1 MRDPKRKTGKSL
13 SPPIILKSGLSPK
26 FFLNL
31 LKEISPIVAIDDKRA
46 ILFANESF
54 RKEFAG
60 NSRNLM
66 GKNLFRI
73 FGLNPVDQEEMESNI
88 KLSKKGMVQ
97 NQEFKKQKI
106 YYGYSVF
113 RFGESIGIILKNITE
128 NKRLEKKIANLH
140 TKLLQSQEEERI
152 RLSRELHDGVGQ
164 TILAAK
170 LNFQAY
176 NRNPKVYGAQFD
188 TGLLLIDK
196 ASQELRDIYTNLHPS
211 TLREIGLEAAIRA
224 LSSDLFPPMDVEADL
239 DLNLKR
245 DLEPAIANQI
255 FRIVQEIFQNVIKH
269 SQARKIYLKVHVKGR
284 QLFLDA
290 KDNGIGF
297 QEKKARVKSSGFGL
311 ENIRRRVEDLNGKF
325 KIDSSSGEGTKFIV
339 RIPLEKTKTHSP
351 KKYETH

>member
-1 MRDPKRKTGKSL
+1 MQDLKRKNQKRLTTTT
-13 SPPIILKSGLSPK
+13 ILKPGLSPK

-31 LKEISPIVAIDDKRA
+31 LKEISPIVAIDDTQT

-54 RKEFAG
+54 QKEFAG
-60 NSRNLM
+60 SSRSLI

-73 FGLNPVDQEEMESNI
+73 LNLNPVDHEEMKSNI
-88 KLSKKGMVQ
+88 NLSKWGKIQ
-97 NQEFKKQKI
+97 NQEFRKQKI

-113 RFGESIGIILKNITE
+113 RFGDHIGIILKNITE
-128 NKRLEKKIANLH
+128 NKRLERKIASLH
-140 TKLLQSQEEERI
+140 TQLLQSQEEERI
-152 RLSRELHDGVGQ
+152 RLSGELHDGVGQ

-211 TLREIGLEAAIRA
+211 TLREIGLEAAIRS

-239 DLNLKR
+239 DLNLKLN
-245 DLEPAIANQI
+245 LEPMVANQV

-269 SQARKIYLKVHVKGR
+269 SQASKISLKVQVKGR
-284 QLFLDA
+284 QLFIDA

-297 QEKKARVKSSGFGL
+297 QERKVRARSSGFGL
-311 ENIRRRVEDLNGKF
+311 ENIRRRVEDLNGKI
-325 KIDSSSGEGTKFIV
+325 KIDSSAGKGTKFII
-339 RIPLEKTKTHSP
+339 RIPLEKNKNTYAKKT
-351 KKYETH
+351 

>member
-1 MRDPKRKTGKSL
+1 MRDLKLKNRKLPSSTA
-13 SPPIILKSGLSPK
+13 ILESGLSPK

-31 LKEISPIVAIDDKRA
+31 LKEISPIVAIDDHRT

-60 NSRNLM
+60 SSRNLM

-73 FGLNPVDQEEMESNI
+73 FGLNPVDQEEMEANI
-88 KLSKKGMVQ
+88 NLSKRGKVQ
-97 NQEFKKQKI
+97 NQEFRKQKI

-128 NKRLEKKIANLH
+128 NKRLERKIANLH

-176 NRNPKVYGAQFD
+176 SRNPKIYEAQFD

-211 TLREIGLEAAIRA
+211 TLREIGLEAAIRS
-224 LSSDLFPPMDVEADL
+224 LSSDLFPPMDVQAEL
-239 DLNLKR
+239 DLNLKP
-245 DLEPAIANQI
+245 DLQQTVANQV

-269 SQARKIYLKVHVKGR
+269 SQARNIYLKIHVKGR

-297 QEKKARVKSSGFGL
+297 QERKVRARSSGFGL

-325 KIDSSSGEGTKFIV
+325 KIDSSAGKGTKFII
-339 RIPLEKTKTHSP
+339 RIPLEKNKNTNA
-351 KKYETH
+351 KKI

>member
-1 MRDPKRKTGKSL
+1 MRDLK
-13 SPPIILKSGLSPK
+13 LKSRKLRSSQAPLESNLSPK

-31 LKEISPIVAIDDKRA
+31 LKEIAPIVAIDDRRS

-54 RKEFAG
+54 RKEFVG
-60 NSRNLM
+60 SSRSVI
-66 GKNLFRI
+66 GKNLFRV

-88 KLSKKGMVQ
+88 NLSKRSKVQ
-97 NQEFKKQKI
+97 NQEFRKQKT

-128 NKRLEKKIANLH
+128 NKRLEKKIASLH

-170 LNFQAY
+170 LNFQAF
-176 NRNPKVYGAQFD
+176 NRNPKIYGAQFD
-188 TGLLLIDK
+188 TGLSLIDK

-224 LSSDLFPPMDVEADL
+224 LSSDIFPPMDIEAEL
-239 DLNLKR
+239 DLNLKSN
-245 DLEPAIANQI
+245 LQPKVANQV
-255 FRIVQEIFQNVIKH
+255 FRIVQEIFQNTIKH
-269 SQARKIYLKVHVKGR
+269 SQAKRIHLKIQIKGR

-290 KDNGIGF
+290 KDDGIGF
-297 QEKKARVKSSGFGL
+297 QERKVRARSSGFGL

-325 KIDSSSGEGTKFIV
+325 KIDSSAGNGTKFTI
-339 RIPLEKTKTHSP
+339 RIPLEKEKV
-351 KKYETH
+351 

>member
-1 MRDPKRKTGKSL
+1 MRNLKLRNQKLRS
-13 SPPIILKSGLSPK
+13 SPPLLEFGLSPK

-31 LKEISPIVAIDDKRA
+31 LKEIAPIVAIDDQRN

-54 RKEFAG
+54 RKEFVG
-60 NSRNLM
+60 SSRSVI

-73 FGLNPVDQEEMESNI
+73 FSLNPADQEEMESNI
-88 KLSKKGMVQ
+88 NLSKKSKVQ
-97 NQEFKKQKI
+97 NQEFRKQKT

-170 LNFQAY
+170 LNFQAF
-176 NRNPKVYGAQFD
+176 NRNPKIYEAQFD

-211 TLREIGLEAAIRA
+211 TLREIGLEAAIRS
-224 LSSDLFPPMDVEADL
+224 LSSDLFAPMEIEADL
-239 DLNLKR
+239 ELNLKPNLR
-245 DLEPAIANQI
+245 PQIANQV

-269 SQARKIYLKVHVKGR
+269 SQAKKIHLKIQIKGK
-284 QLFLDA
+284 QLSLDA

-297 QEKKARVKSSGFGL
+297 QERKVRARSSGFGL

-325 KIDSSSGEGTKFIV
+325 KIESSTGNGTKFMI
-339 RIPLEKTKTHSP
+339 RIPFEKNKSTTL
-351 KKYETH
+351 KKI

>member
-1 MRDPKRKTGKSL
+1 MPDLKMKNRKLPSSVPL
-13 SPPIILKSGLSPK
+13 ESGLSPK

-31 LKEISPIVAIDDKRA
+31 LREIAPIVAVDDKRT

-54 RKEFAG
+54 RKEFVG
-60 NSRNLM
+60 SSRSVI
-66 GKNLFRI
+66 GKNLFRV
-73 FGLNPVDQEEMESNI
+73 FGLNPVDQEEMDSNI
-88 KLSKKGMVQ
+88 HLSKRGKVQ
-97 NQEFKKQKI
+97 NQEFRKQKT

-170 LNFQAY
+170 LNFQAF
-176 NRNPKVYGAQFD
+176 NRNPKIYEAQFD

-224 LSSDLFPPMDVEADL
+224 LSSDLFPPMDVESEL
-239 DLNLKR
+239 ELNLKR
-245 DLEPAIANQI
+245 ELQPTIANQV

-269 SQARKIYLKVHVKGR
+269 SQAKKIYLKIQIKGG
-284 QLFLDA
+284 QLYLDA

-297 QEKKARVKSSGFGL
+297 QERKVRARSSGFGL

-325 KIDSSSGEGTKFIV
+325 KIDSSAGKGTKFII
-339 RIPLEKTKTHSP
+339 RIPLEKSKNTTTK
-351 KKYETH
+351 KI

>member
-1 MRDPKRKTGKSL
+1 MRDLKPENRKRPSTST
-13 SPPIILKSGLSPK
+13 SLKSGLSPK

-31 LKEISPIVAIDDKRA
+31 LKEISPIVAIDDTKT

-54 RKEFAG
+54 RKEFG
-60 NSRNLM
+60 GSSRNLV
-66 GKNLFRI
+66 GKNLFRV

-88 KLSKKGMVQ
+88 HLSKWGKIQ
-97 NQEFKKQKI
+97 NQEFRKQKI

-128 NKRLEKKIANLH
+128 NKRLERKIASLH
-140 TKLLQSQEEERI
+140 SKLLQSQEEERI
-152 RLSRELHDGVGQ
+152 RLSGELHDGVGQ

-176 NRNPKVYGAQFD
+176 NRNPKTYEAQFD

-224 LSSDLFPPMDVEADL
+224 LSSDLFPSMDVEADL
-239 DLNLKR
+239 DLNLKS
-245 DLEPAIANQI
+245 DLQPAVANQV
-255 FRIVQEIFQNVIKH
+255 FRIVQEIFQNAIKH
-269 SQARKIYLKVHVKGR
+269 SQAKKIHLKVHVKGR
-284 QLFLDA
+284 QLLLDA
-290 KDNGIGF
+290 KDDGIGF
-297 QEKKARVKSSGFGL
+297 QEKKVRVKSSGFGL

-325 KIDSSSGEGTKFIV
+325 KIDSSAGKGAKFII
-339 RIPLEKTKTHSP
+339 RIPLEKNKSTSVKKT
-351 KKYETH
+351 